1 DEIERPVAQRI
12 PPRLG
17 DEAGGPCDSADRE
30 RRRQDD
36 TAAAREGAECPRW
49 ERRQRPR
56 AEHQREGRE
65 PAGDPCTMRA
75 GSGEAALENR
85 DRDAREEREGR
96 EVCDQIRPKR
106 LRAAV
111 ARGAAQ
117 VVTET

>member
-1 DEIERPVAQRI
+1 
-12 PPRLG
+12 
-17 DEAGGPCDSADRE
+17 
-30 RRRQDD
+30 
-36 TAAAREGAECPRW
+36 
-49 ERRQRPR
+49 
-56 AEHQREGRE
+56 
-65 PAGDPCTMRA
+65 MRA

-117 VVTET
+117 VVTETIAAEEGRRGRDRDHERRQSEFPPPDFVRQPRLAGAP